1 MKMDRERR
9 RQHKPCNLCLLYTF
23 QVVCV
28 KVLWNGR
35 EKNKGIGVFALNEAT
50 YIPIKMCC
58 RSEREKKKARSN
70 RQFMEL
76 DEKKNLKGK
85 WELERVKAF
94 VDAVK
99 DYQKE

>member
-1 MKMDRERR
+1 
-9 RQHKPCNLCLLYTF
+9 
-23 QVVCV
+23 V

-70 RQFMEL
+70 R
-76 DEKKNLKGK
+76 
-85 WELERVKAF
+85 
-94 VDAVK
+94 
-99 DYQKE
+99 

>member
-1 MKMDRERR
+1 
-9 RQHKPCNLCLLYTF
+9 
-23 QVVCV
+23 
-28 KVLWNGR
+28 
-35 EKNKGIGVFALNEAT
+35 
-50 YIPIKMCC
+50 
-58 RSEREKKKARSN
+58 
-70 RQFMEL
+70 MEL